1 MTYLPICS
9 VERWC
14 RYCAKVSSTDQC
26 HGIQLNLVVTIKYLI
41 IRWSCLTL
49 LLSGSWVCIQRGQT
63 VNCCC
68 SKYGRVSLSGYDIK
82 ISTLSFCSLNRR
94 VIPPLYKTQHESQQV
109 TLFVIF
115 VLFLG
120 TNVEKAKHILTESG
134 MPLIPADDMD
144 DAARKAVISLVDWCY
159 GCRWNTVRTWSN
171 GLSKHSVCVPVRP

>member
-1 MTYLPICS
+1 MTYLPICP
-9 VERWC
+9 VKRWC
-14 RYCAKVSSTDQC
+14 RYCAKISDTDQC
-26 HGIQLNLVVTIKYLI
+26 HGIQLNLVMTIKYLI
-41 IRWSCLTL
+41 IRWSGLTL
-49 LLSGSWVCIQRGQT
+49 FLSGSWVCIQRGQT
-63 VNCCC
+63 ANCCC
-68 SKYGRVSLSGYDIK
+68 SKYGRVSLSGDDIK

-94 VIPPLYKTQHESQQV
+94 VIPPLYKTKHESQQV